1 MDFLRL
7 LADLRT
13 PLFDSV
19 FQFFTFFGEETLF
32 MVIAMVMFWCID
44 KKTGY
49 FLLYVCFLGNTINQ
63 FLKLLFVVPRPWV
76 LDPDFKIVE
85 SARAQA
91 TGYSFPSG
99 HTQNSAGLFLGIAR
113 AEHALWLR
121 IVCVVMTLLVA
132 FSRMYLGVHTPADV
146 LTSLGVA
153 LLLVL
158 LAYPLFYR
166 AWSNP
171 KWFIALLGLLFAVG
185 IALLLYI
192 ELVPMPANAILEFSA
207 DGAKTAYTMFGASIG
222 LGNSYYGLSASTSTF
237 PKKPSGG
244 HSFCKVVLG
253 LGIVIAL
260 RLLLKEPLLVLCGG
274 HNAAHAI
281 RYFLMVAF
289 RRRGLAADLPLLGQ
303 TRQEGNSLPPD
314 KNQNNYYTKEVRE
327 IGTSWTDYNA
337 PQDCLQG
344 VLKLHSFSVSTRAT
358 VAPEST
364 RRRLRRHRSARSFF
378 A

>member
-7 LADLRT
+7 LEGLRT
-13 PLFDSV
+13 PFFDSV

-32 MVIAMVMFWCID
+32 MVIAMAVFWCID
-44 KKTGY
+44 KKNGY

-76 LDPDFKIVE
+76 LDPNFSIVE

-99 HTQNSAGLFLGIAR
+99 HTQNAAGLFLGIAR
-113 AEHALWLR
+113 ARKEIWVR
-121 IVCVVMTLLVA
+121 IVCIALTLFVG

-158 LAYPLFYR
+158 VAYPLFYR
-166 AWSNP
+166 AWNNP
-171 KWFIALLGLLFAVG
+171 GWFIALIAALLA
-185 IALLLYI
+185 IDAALLLFV
-192 ELVPMPANAILEFSA
+192 ELVPLPANAIAEFSA
-207 DGAKTAYTMFGASIG
+207 DGAKTAYTMFGASLG
-222 LGNSYYGLSASTSTF
+222 LTLVLWLE
-237 PKKPSGG
+237 PKYVNFSVKAAWWAQIL
-244 HSFCKVVLG
+244 KVALG

-260 RLLLKEPLLVLCGG
+260 RLLLKDPLLALCGG

-281 RYFLMVAF
+281 RYFLMVVVGGLVWPLTF
-289 RRRGLAADLPLLGQ
+289 RFWG
-303 TRQEGNSLPPD
+303 
-314 KNQNNYYTKEVRE
+314 
-327 IGTSWTDYNA
+327 
-337 PQDCLQG
+337 
-344 VLKLHSFSVSTRAT
+344 
-358 VAPEST
+358 
-364 RRRLRRHRSARSFF
+364 RLRRKTVPA